1 MNHEKLMQR
10 CINLGE
16 KALGKTYPNPNV
28 GSLLFYDGK
37 IISESFTSE
46 YGKNH
51 AEINV
56 INNIHDSD
64 ILKKSTLFVTLEPC
78 SHFGKTPPCC
88 NAIFNKKIKNVVIGC
103 KDPNELVNGGGINFL
118 KSKEVNVESGI
129 LEKECKD
136 LHKRFF
142 TFHKK
147 KRPYIIL
154 KWAKT
159 DDGYIGPSKNKK
171 GRPYWIS
178 NKYSRQLVH
187 KWRSQEHSILVG
199 SNTYE
204 VDNPILDSRKWDN
217 NNPIKFILTKKNK
230 IEDKNFEII
239 STNRQLGVNEINDIL
254 FKKNIQSI
262 IIEGGKNTLENFIKS
277 NCWDEARLISSN
289 KRLNGGIKAPKLDL
303 IPSSSFYLKDDLVQI
318 FFNRL

>member
-1 MNHEKLMQR
+1 MQR

-56 INNIHDSD
+56 MNKINDND

-118 KSKEVNVESGI
+118 KSNDVNVEYGI

-142 TFHKK
+142 TFHEK

-154 KWAKT
+154 KWAET
-159 DDGYIGPSKNKK
+159 IDGFISPSINKS
-171 GRPYWIS
+171 GRPFWIS
-178 NKYSRQLVH
+178 NKFSRQLSH
-187 KWRSQEHSILVG
+187 KWRSKEHAILVG
-199 SNTYE
+199 GQTFE
-204 VDNPILDSRKWDN
+204 IDNPILNARNWDSNDPLR
-217 NNPIKFILTKKNK
+217 FILTQNK
-230 IEDKNFEII
+230 RIYNNFEII
-239 STNRQLGVNEINDIL
+239 SNTKHLTVNEINDIL
-254 FKKNIQSI
+254 FEKNIQSI
-262 IIEGGKNTLENFIKS
+262 IIEGGKKTLEMFINS
-277 NCWDEARLISSN
+277 NCWDEARVIVSKNKLNSGTKSPVLNSRLINEIMIDGDS
-289 KRLNGGIKAPKLDL
+289 IQ
-303 IPSSSFYLKDDLVQI
+303 FY
-318 FFNRL
+318 FN

>member
-1 MNHEKLMQR
+1 MQR

-56 INNIHDSD
+56 INKINDND

-118 KSKEVNVESGI
+118 KSNEVNVEYGV

-142 TFHKK
+142 TFHEKR
-147 KRPYIIL
+147 RPYIIL
-154 KWAKT
+154 KWAET
-159 DDGYIGPSKNKK
+159 IDGFISPSINKS
-171 GRPYWIS
+171 GRPFWIS
-178 NKYSRQLVH
+178 NKFSRQLSH
-187 KWRSQEHSILVG
+187 KWRSKEHAILVG
-199 SNTYE
+199 GQTFE
-204 VDNPILDSRKWDN
+204 IDNPILNARNWDSNDPLR
-217 NNPIKFILTKKNK
+217 FILTKNK
-230 IEDKNFEII
+230 KICNNNFKII
-239 STNRQLGVNEINDIL
+239 SNKKHLTVNEINDIL
-254 FKKNIQSI
+254 FEKNIQSI
-262 IIEGGKNTLENFIKS
+262 IIEGGKKTLEMFINS
-277 NCWDEARLISSN
+277 NCWDEARVVISKNKLNSGTKSPVLNSRLIKEIMIDGDS
-289 KRLNGGIKAPKLDL
+289 IQ
-303 IPSSSFYLKDDLVQI
+303 FY
-318 FFNRL
+318 FN

>member
-56 INNIHDSD
+56 INKINDSD

>member
-1 MNHEKLMQR
+1 MQR

-56 INNIHDSD
+56 INKINDND

-118 KSKEVNVESGI
+118 KSNDVNVEYGI

-142 TFHKK
+142 TFHEK

-154 KWAKT
+154 KWAET
-159 DDGYIGPSKNKK
+159 IDGFISPSINKS
-171 GRPYWIS
+171 GRPFWIS
-178 NKYSRQLVH
+178 NKFSRQLSH
-187 KWRSQEHSILVG
+187 KWRSKEHAILVG
-199 SNTYE
+199 GQTFE
-204 VDNPILDSRKWDN
+204 IDNPILNARNWDSNDPLR
-217 NNPIKFILTKKNK
+217 FILTQNK
-230 IEDKNFEII
+230 RIYNNFEII
-239 STNRQLGVNEINDIL
+239 SNTKHLTVNEINDIL
-254 FKKNIQSI
+254 FEKNIQSI
-262 IIEGGKNTLENFIKS
+262 IIEGGKKTLEMFINS
-277 NCWDEARLISSN
+277 NCWDEARVIVSKNKLNSGTKSPVLNSRLINEIMIDGDS
-289 KRLNGGIKAPKLDL
+289 IQ
-303 IPSSSFYLKDDLVQI
+303 FY
-318 FFNRL
+318 FN

>member
-1 MNHEKLMQR
+1 MNHQKLMQR

-56 INNIHDSD
+56 INKINDND

-118 KSKEVNVESGI
+118 KSNDVNVEYGI
-129 LEKECKD
+129 LEKECKN

-142 TFHKK
+142 TFHEKR
-147 KRPYIIL
+147 RPYIVL
-154 KWAKT
+154 KWAET
-159 DDGYIGPSKNKK
+159 SDGFISPSINKS
-171 GRPYWIS
+171 GRPFWIS
-178 NKYSRQLVH
+178 NKFSRQLSH
-187 KWRSQEHSILVG
+187 KWRSKEHAILVG
-199 SNTYE
+199 GQTFE
-204 VDNPILDSRKWDN
+204 IDNPILNARNWDSNDPHR
-217 NNPIKFILTKKNK
+217 FILTKNK
-230 IEDKNFEII
+230 KIYNNDFEII
-239 STNRQLGVNEINDIL
+239 SNKKHLTVNEINDIL
-254 FKKNIQSI
+254 FEKNIQSI
-262 IIEGGKNTLENFIKS
+262 IIEGGKKTLDMFINS
-277 NCWDEARLISSN
+277 DCWDEARVIISKNKLKKGISSPVLN
-289 KRLNGGIKAPKLDL
+289 SRLNSELMIDGDSIQ
-303 IPSSSFYLKDDLVQI
+303 FY
-318 FFNRL
+318 FN

>member
-56 INNIHDSD
+56 INKIHDSD

-118 KSKEVNVESGI
+118 KSNEVNVEYGI

-159 DDGYIGPSKNKK
+159 DDGYLGLSKNKK

-239 STNRQLGVNEINDIL
+239 STNRQLRVNEINDIL

-289 KRLNGGIKAPKLDL
+289 KRLNGGMKAPKLDL
-303 IPSSSFYLKDDLVQI
+303 KPSSSFYSKDDLVQT

>member
-1 MNHEKLMQR
+1 MNHQKLMQR

-56 INNIHDSD
+56 INKINDND
-64 ILKKSTLFVTLEPC
+64 VLKKSTLFVTLEPC

-118 KSKEVNVESGI
+118 KSNDVNVEYGV

-154 KWAKT
+154 KWAET
-159 DDGYIGPSKNKK
+159 SDGFISPSINKS
-171 GRPYWIS
+171 GRPFWIS
-178 NKYSRQLVH
+178 NKFSRQLSH
-187 KWRSQEHSILVG
+187 KWRSKEHAILVG
-199 SNTYE
+199 GQTFE
-204 VDNPILDSRKWDN
+204 IDNPILNTRNWDN
-217 NNPIKFILTKKNK
+217 NDPLRFVLTKNK
-230 IEDKNFEII
+230 KIYNKNFQII
-239 STNRQLGVNEINDIL
+239 SNKKYLIASEINEIL
-254 FKKNIQSI
+254 FQKNIQSI
-262 IIEGGKNTLENFIKS
+262 IIEGGKKTLEIFINS
-277 NCWDEARLISSN
+277 GCWDEARV
-289 KRLNGGIKAPKLDL
+289 IKAKKKLGNGVKSPIVNSKPNDEFK
-303 IPSSSFYLKDDLVQI
+303 IDDDIIQI
-318 FFNRL
+318 FINS

>member
-1 MNHEKLMQR
+1 MQR

-56 INNIHDSD
+56 INKINDND

-118 KSKEVNVESGI
+118 KSNDVNVEYGI

-142 TFHKK
+142 TFHEKR
-147 KRPYIIL
+147 RPYIVL
-154 KWAKT
+154 KWAET
-159 DDGYIGPSKNKK
+159 SDGFISPSINKS
-171 GRPYWIS
+171 GRPFWIS
-178 NKYSRQLVH
+178 NKFSRQLSH
-187 KWRSQEHSILVG
+187 KWRSKEHAILVG
-199 SNTYE
+199 GQTFE
-204 VDNPILDSRKWDN
+204 IDNPILNARNWDSNDPHR
-217 NNPIKFILTKKNK
+217 FILTKNK
-230 IEDKNFEII
+230 KIYNNDFEII
-239 STNRQLGVNEINDIL
+239 SNKKHLTVNEINDIL
-254 FKKNIQSI
+254 FEKNIQSI
-262 IIEGGKNTLENFIKS
+262 IIEGGKKTLDMFINS
-277 NCWDEARLISSN
+277 DCWDEARVIISKNKLKKGISSPVLN
-289 KRLNGGIKAPKLDL
+289 SRLNSELMIDGDSIQ
-303 IPSSSFYLKDDLVQI
+303 FY
-318 FFNRL
+318 FN

>member
-1 MNHEKLMQR
+1 MNHQKLMQR

-56 INNIHDSD
+56 INKINDND
-64 ILKKSTLFVTLEPC
+64 VLKKSTLFVTLEPC

-118 KSKEVNVESGI
+118 KSNDVNVEYGI

-142 TFHKK
+142 TFHEKR
-147 KRPYIIL
+147 RPYIVL
-154 KWAKT
+154 KWAET
-159 DDGYIGPSKNKK
+159 SDGFISPSINKS
-171 GRPYWIS
+171 GRPFWIS
-178 NKYSRQLVH
+178 NKFSRQLSH
-187 KWRSQEHSILVG
+187 KWRSKEHAILVG
-199 SNTYE
+199 GQTFE
-204 VDNPILDSRKWDN
+204 IDNPILNARNWDSNDPHR
-217 NNPIKFILTKKNK
+217 FILTKNK
-230 IEDKNFEII
+230 KIYNNDFEII
-239 STNRQLGVNEINDIL
+239 SNKKHLTVSEINDIL
-254 FKKNIQSI
+254 FEKNIQSI
-262 IIEGGKNTLENFIKS
+262 IIEGGKKTLDMFINS
-277 NCWDEARLISSN
+277 DCWDEARVIISKNKLKKGISSPVLN
-289 KRLNGGIKAPKLDL
+289 SRLNSELMIDGDSIQ
-303 IPSSSFYLKDDLVQI
+303 FY
-318 FFNRL
+318 FN

>member
-1 MNHEKLMQR
+1 MQR

-28 GSLLFYDGK
+28 GSLLFYNGK
-37 IISESFTSE
+37 IISESFTSK

-56 INNIHDSD
+56 INKINDND

-118 KSKEVNVESGI
+118 KSNDVNVEYGI

-142 TFHKK
+142 TFHEK

-154 KWAKT
+154 KWAET
-159 DDGYIGPSKNKK
+159 IDGFISPSINKS
-171 GRPYWIS
+171 GRPFWIS
-178 NKYSRQLVH
+178 NKFSRQLSH
-187 KWRSQEHSILVG
+187 KWRSKEHAILVG
-199 SNTYE
+199 GQTFE
-204 VDNPILDSRKWDN
+204 IDNPILNARNWDSNDPLR
-217 NNPIKFILTKKNK
+217 FILTKNKKNYNN
-230 IEDKNFEII
+230 NFEII
-239 STNRQLGVNEINDIL
+239 SNKKHLTVSEINDIL
-254 FKKNIQSI
+254 FEKNIQSI
-262 IIEGGKNTLENFIKS
+262 IIEGGKKTLDMFINS
-277 NCWDEARLISSN
+277 DCWDEARVVVSEN
-289 KRLNGGIKAPKLDL
+289 KLKSGTTSPVLNSRLKKEFIIDGDSIQ
-303 IPSSSFYLKDDLVQI
+303 FY
-318 FFNRL
+318 FN

>member
-1 MNHEKLMQR
+1 MNYHKLMQR

-56 INNIHDSD
+56 INKINDNE

-118 KSKEVNVESGI
+118 KSNDVSVEYGI

-142 TFHKK
+142 TFHEK

-154 KWAKT
+154 KWAET
-159 DDGYIGPSKNKK
+159 IDGFISPSINKS
-171 GRPYWIS
+171 GRPFWIS
-178 NKYSRQLVH
+178 NKFSRQLSH
-187 KWRSQEHSILVG
+187 KWRSKEHAILVG
-199 SNTYE
+199 GQTFE
-204 VDNPILDSRKWDN
+204 IDNPILNARNWDSNDPLR
-217 NNPIKFILTKKNK
+217 FILTKNK
-230 IEDKNFEII
+230 KIHNNNFEII
-239 STNRQLGVNEINDIL
+239 SNKKDLTVNEINDIL
-254 FKKNIQSI
+254 FEKNIQSI
-262 IIEGGKNTLENFIKS
+262 IVEGGKKTIEMFINN
-277 NCWDEARLISSN
+277 NCWDEARVVISKNKLNSGTKSPVLNSRLIKEIMIDGDS
-289 KRLNGGIKAPKLDL
+289 IQ
-303 IPSSSFYLKDDLVQI
+303 FYI
-318 FFNRL
+318 N

>member
-1 MNHEKLMQR
+1 MNHQKLMQR

-56 INNIHDSD
+56 INKINDND

-103 KDPNELVNGGGINFL
+103 KDPNKLVNGGGINFL
-118 KSKEVNVESGI
+118 KSNNVNVEFGI

-154 KWAKT
+154 KWAET
-159 DDGYIGPSKNKK
+159 SDGFISPSLNKS
-171 GRPYWIS
+171 GRPFWIS
-178 NKYSRQLVH
+178 NKFSRQLSH
-187 KWRSQEHSILVG
+187 KWRSKEHAILVG
-199 SNTYE
+199 GQTFE
-204 VDNPILDSRKWDN
+204 IDNPKLNARNWDGN
-217 NNPIKFILTKKNK
+217 DPLRFILTKNK
-230 IEDKNFEII
+230 KIYNNNFEII
-239 STNRQLGVNEINDIL
+239 SNKKHLTVSEINDIL

-262 IIEGGKNTLENFIKS
+262 IIEGGKKTLEMFINS
-277 NCWDEARLISSN
+277 DCWDEARVVVSEN
-289 KRLNGGIKAPKLDL
+289 KLKHGTTSPVLNSRVNKEVMIDGDSIQ
-303 IPSSSFYLKDDLVQI
+303 FY
-318 FFNRL
+318 FNQ

>member
-1 MNHEKLMQR
+1 MNYHKLMQR

-56 INNIHDSD
+56 INKINDND

-118 KSKEVNVESGI
+118 KSNDVNVEYGI

-142 TFHKK
+142 TFHEK

-154 KWAKT
+154 KWAET
-159 DDGYIGPSKNKK
+159 IDGFISPSINKS
-171 GRPYWIS
+171 GRPFWIS
-178 NKYSRQLVH
+178 NKFSRQLSH
-187 KWRSQEHSILVG
+187 KWRSKEHAILVG
-199 SNTYE
+199 GQTFE
-204 VDNPILDSRKWDN
+204 IDNPILNARNWDSNDPLR
-217 NNPIKFILTKKNK
+217 FILTKNK
-230 IEDKNFEII
+230 KIYNNNFEII
-239 STNRQLGVNEINDIL
+239 SNKKHLSVNEINDIL
-254 FKKNIQSI
+254 FEKNIQSI
-262 IIEGGKNTLENFIKS
+262 IIEGGKKTLEMFINS
-277 NCWDEARLISSN
+277 NCWDEARVVVSKNKLNSGTTSPVLNSRLINEVMIDGDS
-289 KRLNGGIKAPKLDL
+289 IQ
-303 IPSSSFYLKDDLVQI
+303 FY
-318 FFNRL
+318 FN